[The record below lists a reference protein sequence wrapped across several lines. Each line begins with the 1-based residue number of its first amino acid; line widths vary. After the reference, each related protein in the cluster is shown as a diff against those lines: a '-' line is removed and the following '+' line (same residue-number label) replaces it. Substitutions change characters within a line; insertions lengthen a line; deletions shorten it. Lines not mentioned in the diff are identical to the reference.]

1 MNAIFCIPTRNV
13 WVLVAP
19 HPLLHLVLLDLFN
32 FSCSSGWDDTSLW
45 LICISLITSDA
56 NHFMCL
62 FAFHIS
68 LLVEYL
74 FKSFA
79 HLLIGFF
86 VLLSCKNYLYI
97 LDTNLLSDTCFKSIF
112 SQSVAYFLI
121 FLKCLSK
128 SIFFSFWFFF
138 CHMFLIL
145 FIFLIEA

>member
-1 MNAIFCIPTRNV
+1 MSSGCSLSSTALSIV
-13 WVLVAP
+13 
-19 HPLLHLVLLDLFN
+19 DLFN
-32 FSCSSGWDDTSLW
+32 FSCFSGWDGTSLW
-45 LICISLITSDA
+45 LICISLITNDA

-68 LLVEYL
+68 LLIEYL
-74 FKSFA
+74 LKSFA
-79 HLLIGFF
+79 HLLIGLF

-138 CHMFLIL
+138 DLSYVFY
-145 FIFLIEA
+145 FIHIFN